1 MFRRSSFNKTLFTLG
16 IAISISNISIASE
29 IDDDLAICGHKVE
42 DSLVLRQ
49 QAATNVYW
57 ESSTAS
63 NPVDWVHFKI
73 LGFNDFHGQLE
84 QRTLFGRPVGG
95 AAVLASYFDAEEELS
110 ENGTIIVHAGD
121 HVGATPPISAL
132 LQDEPSI
139 SFLNILSNGHCEKEE
154 DDGVIHF
161 DPECNLVGTVGNH
174 EFDEGVA
181 EMLRLIN
188 GGIHA
193 NGPFLD
199 DEFAGADFPYVAA
212 NVVYED
218 TGKTVLPPY
227 VIKEVDDIPVAFIGA
242 VLTSTPTIVTPTGVA
257 GLKFLDEAEAI
268 NSYIPELKA
277 QGVRAIVV
285 TIHQGTRQRF
295 FSGVTGPDPQDVG
308 GDIGP
313 IIQALDDEIDI
324 VVAGHWHQFTN
335 ALMNNNNGKTILVT
349 QAFSRSTSYADI
361 DVALDP
367 VSHDIVMKSAE
378 IVTTWADE
386 GPGLTPDR
394 DVAELVNQA
403 AIFVAP
409 LVNQVIGTASIDIL
423 RTTNAAGESALG
435 NLIADAQRVAM
446 ASDIAFMNS
455 GGIRADLLAG
465 QVTWGDL
472 FNVQPFNN
480 DLVRMDLTGQQV
492 IGVLNQQWLGQSRAR
507 IMKTSGITYT
517 WTDGDGDAA
526 TLADNSVVE
535 SSVLIAGLPIDLN
548 AVYSVTVNSFM
559 ASGGGNFSIFPQ
571 GLNRVVG
578 LSDLDAFIN
587 YIASL
592 PQPFSAVIEGRII
605 RN

>member
-1 MFRRSSFNKTLFTLG
+1 MFRNLFLKKSLFT
-16 IAISISNISIASE
+16 ICITTSISNFAFASE
-29 IDDDLAICGHKVE
+29 YDEDHAICGHKVE
-42 DSLVLRQ
+42 DSLALRQ

-63 NPVDWVHFKI
+63 NPIDWVNFKI

-95 AAVLASYFDAEEELS
+95 AAVLASYFDAEDEAS
-110 ENGTIIVHAGD
+110 ENGTLIVHAGD

-139 SFLNILSNGHCEKEE
+139 SFLNLLSNGDCELKEH
-154 DDGVIHF
+154 DDVTTY
-161 DPECNLVGTVGNH
+161 DPECNLVGTLGNH

-181 EMLRLIN
+181 EMKRLIN

-199 DEFAGADFPYVAA
+199 DEFSGAEFPYVVA

-218 TGKTVLPPY
+218 TGKTIFPPY
-227 VIKEVDDIPVAFIGA
+227 VIKEVEGIPIAFIGA
-242 VLTSTPTIVTPTGVA
+242 ILTSTPTIVIPSGVA
-257 GLKFLDEAEAI
+257 GLKFLDEAMAI
-268 NSYIPELKA
+268 NSYIPELQA

-295 FSGVTGPDPQDVG
+295 FSGATGPDPTDVG

-367 VSHDIVMKSAE
+367 ISHDIVMKSAE

-386 GPGLTPDR
+386 GPGLTPDS
-394 DVAELVNQA
+394 DVTELVNQA
-403 AIFVAP
+403 ALLVAP
-409 LVNQVIGTASIDIL
+409 LVNQVIATASIDVL
-423 RTTNAAGESALG
+423 RTTNVAGESALG

-446 ASDIAFMNS
+446 ASDIGFMNS
-455 GGIRADLLAG
+455 GGIRSDLLQG
-465 QVTWGDL
+465 QVTWGEL

-492 IGVLNQQWLGQSRAR
+492 IDVLNQQWLGQTRAR

-517 WTDGDGDAA
+517 WADGDGDAA
-526 TLADNSVVE
+526 TLADNRVIE
-535 SSVLIAGLPIDLN
+535 TSVLISGVPVDVN

-559 ASGGGNFSIFPQ
+559 ASGGSNFSIFPQ
-571 GLNRVVG
+571 GVNRVVG
-578 LSDLDAFIN
+578 PVDLDAFIS
-587 YIASL
+587 YVASL
-592 PQPFSAVIEGRII
+592 AQPFSAVIEGRIL